1 MFDVE
6 NLLQLGL
13 LHQMVPVWQ
22 VFFFLV
28 ALLPFLL
35 WNQIR
40 LCLLITYLFT
50 FYLGF
55 MVQWGDH
62 LAAAGALFPF
72 FLYAFSG
79 IVVTVVFVV
88 LIFRE
93 EGLALPVGWKRRA
106 EVLHP
111 YEPGQDFACR
121 QDASR

>member
-13 LHQMVPVWQ
+13 LHHMIPVWQ
-22 VFFFLV
+22 VFFFLL

-35 WNQIR
+35 WNQVR

-93 EGLALPVGWKRRA
+93 EGLVLPKSWKRQIETLR
-106 EVLHP
+106 P
-111 YEPGQDFACR
+111 YEPERSFGLR
-121 QDASR
+121 QDHRP